1 MSVSTT
7 VVSTRNCL
15 PSSRPSWTAPC
26 LVDSLHGGRGEQ
38 VEGAVEGVVLGHA
51 VAVEVGKA
59 AQGIAVVD
67 AFAQLAIV
75 PVLDAHEDE
84 GAQGLRGGDPV
95 TSGVGVLQSARQR
108 MRERKVCAGVIPL

>member
-26 LVDSLHGGRGEQ
+26 LVVSLHGGRGEQ
-38 VEGAVEGVVLGHA
+38 VKGAVEGVVLGHTMA
-51 VAVEVGKA
+51 VDIGKA
-59 AQGIAVVD
+59 AQGRAVVD

-84 GAQGLRGGDPV
+84 GAQVLRGGDPV
-95 TSGVGVLQSARQR
+95 TSGVGVGGVVELLQH
-108 MRERKVCAGVIPL
+108 V